1 MNNTS
6 IEKIGCFNT
15 ILDPYNGITID
26 SKDLTND
33 KDEFQI
39 NLDYLVEQTQ
49 NKRNLIWIYIDIR
62 NTAPLLLK
70 NLKLKVLRKDFSNI
84 YTKGNESIITLLL
97 DVGK

>member
-1 MNNTS
+1 MTLPVNDNNNGLVQYNS
-6 IEKIGCFNT
+6 NT
-15 ILDPYNGITID
+15 P
-26 SKDLTND
+26 
-33 KDEFQI
+33 
-39 NLDYLVEQTQ
+39 
-49 NKRNLIWIYIDIR
+49 IYIDIR